1 MRRHKGQNGFTIV
14 EILVVMS
21 VMIIVLALGSSFLS
35 GMSVLRRSVDETT
48 NNISSL
54 LQIGKLK
61 ASRDGV
67 EYRVVFAR
75 CGNVDDSDAD
85 CPVCASLGSY
95 EEYQAGDNT
104 LTATFERGDSNRG
117 STMWCIESSH
127 TRKFRGDLV
136 FAASDNMGDEE
147 NPVNFTFLPSGMRRD
162 FLEDADDEVI
172 TITPTSDSNI
182 DKCGIV
188 TVSPS
193 GNISVNE
200 GKWVNSVCNPIRDA
214 SAAPTP
220 SPSPSG

>member
-1 MRRHKGQNGFTIV
+1 MKIYERENGFSMV

-21 VMIIVLALGSSFLS
+21 VMVIVLALGSSFLS

-54 LQIGKLK
+54 LQIGKLRS
-61 ASRDGV
+61 ARDGV

-85 CPVCASLGSY
+85 CPVCASPGSY
-95 EEYQAGDNT
+95 EEYQAGDDMI
-104 LTATFERGDSNRG
+104 AVTFERGDSNRG
-117 STMWCIESSH
+117 STTWCIQSSH

-147 NPVNFTFLPSGMRRD
+147 NPVSFAFLPSGMRRD
-162 FLEDADDEVI
+162 FLEDTEDEVV
-172 TITPTSDSNI
+172 TISPTSGSRI
-182 DKCGIV
+182 DKCGVI

-200 GKWVNSVCNPIRDA
+200 GKWVDSACNPVRES
-214 SAAPTP
+214 SAAP
-220 SPSPSG
+220 SPAPAG

>member
-1 MRRHKGQNGFTIV
+1 MRRYKGQSGFTIV

-21 VMIIVLALGSSFLS
+21 VMVIVLALGSSFLS

-54 LQIGKLK
+54 LQIGKLRS
-61 ASRDGV
+61 SRDGV
-67 EYRVVFAR
+67 EYRVVFAG

-95 EEYQAGDNT
+95 EEYQEGDDT
-104 LTATFERGDSNRG
+104 ITVTFERGDSNRG
-117 STMWCIESSH
+117 STTWCIESAH

-136 FAASDNMGDEE
+136 FDASENMGDED
-147 NPVNFTFLPSGMRRD
+147 NPANFTFLPTGMRRD
-162 FLEDADDEVI
+162 FLEDAEDEVI
-172 TITPTSDSNI
+172 TITPINDSHI
-182 DKCGIV
+182 DKCGVI

-200 GKWVNSVCNPIRDA
+200 GKWVNSECNPIRDA
-214 SAAPTP
+214 SAGPTP
-220 SPSPSG
+220 SPSP

>member
-1 MRRHKGQNGFTIV
+1 MKIYERENGFSMV

-21 VMIIVLALGSSFLS
+21 VMVIVLALGSSFLS

-54 LQIGKLK
+54 LQIGKLRS
-61 ASRDGV
+61 ARDGV

-85 CPVCASLGSY
+85 CPVCASPASY
-95 EEYQAGDNT
+95 EGYQAGDDMI
-104 LTATFERGDSNRG
+104 AVTFERGDSNRG
-117 STMWCIESSH
+117 STTWCIQSSH
-127 TRKFRGDLV
+127 TRKFRRDLV

-147 NPVNFTFLPSGMRRD
+147 NPASFAFLPSGMRRD
-162 FLEDADDEVI
+162 FLEDTEDEVV
-172 TITPTSDSNI
+172 TISPTNGSRI
-182 DKCGIV
+182 DKCGVI

-200 GKWVNSVCNPIRDA
+200 GKWVDSACNPVRES
-214 SAAPTP
+214 SAAP
-220 SPSPSG
+220 SPAPTG

>member
-1 MRRHKGQNGFTIV
+1 MKVYERRNGFTIV

-21 VMIIVLALGSSFLS
+21 VMVIVLAIGSSFLS
-35 GMSVLRRSVDETT
+35 SMSVLRRSVDETT

-54 LQIGKLK
+54 LHIGKLRS
-61 ASRDGV
+61 ARDGV
-67 EYRVVFAR
+67 EYRVVFER
-75 CGNVDDSDAD
+75 CGNVNDSDAD

-95 EEYQAGDNT
+95 EGYQEGDDT
-104 LTATFERGDSNRG
+104 LTVTFERGDSNRG

-147 NPVNFTFLPSGMRRD
+147 NPVSFTFLPSGMRRD
-162 FLEDADDEVI
+162 FLDDTEDEVI
-172 TITPTSDSNI
+172 TISPTNDSRI
-182 DKCGIV
+182 DKCGVI

-200 GKWVNSVCNPIRDA
+200 GKWVDPACNPIRDS
-214 SAAPTP
+214 SAAP
-220 SPSPSG
+220 SPAPTG

>member
-95 EEYQAGDNT
+95 EEYEEEDDT
-104 LTATFERGDSNRG
+104 LTVTFERGDSNRG
-117 STMWCIESSH
+117 STVWCIESSH
-127 TRKFRGDLV
+127 TRRFRGDLV
-136 FAASDNMGDEE
+136 FGVTENMGDEDS
-147 NPVNFTFLPSGMRRD
+147 PVNFAFLPSGMRRD
-162 FLEDADDEVI
+162 FLEDTEDEVI
-172 TITPTSDSNI
+172 TISPTISSRI
-182 DKCGIV
+182 DKCGVV

-200 GKWVNSVCNPIRDA
+200 GKWVDSECNPIRDA

-220 SPSPSG
+220 SPSPSE